1 MIDIKMDLGAA
12 LAKIDNIKHE
22 AEEAIRP
29 AAQKGAQV
37 YYDEMKLRAK
47 RGDEV
52 RHLKGGR
59 TRPAG
64 LLASAIYQVY
74 SKDNSDKEKA
84 TYHISWNKKRAPH
97 GHLVE
102 FGSSR
107 APKKPFLR
115 PSFDS
120 MHATAEAAVLAEL
133 EKQLK
138 GRV

>member
-1 MIDIKMDLGAA
+1 MIDIKLDLSAITA
-12 LAKIDNIKHE
+12 QIDKIKHT

-29 AAQKGAQV
+29 AVQAGAQV
-37 YYDEMKLRAK
+37 YYNEVKLRAK
-47 RGDEV
+47 RGGEV

-74 SKDNSDKEKA
+74 SKDNSDAGQA
-84 TYHISWNKKRAPH
+84 TFHISWNKKKAPH

-102 FGSSR
+102 FGTSR

-115 PSFDS
+115 PSFDAV
-120 MHATAEAAVLAEL
+120 HGAAETAVNAEMQ
-133 EKQLK
+133 KRLK
-138 GRV
+138 DAL

>member
-1 MIDIKMDLGAA
+1 MIDIKLDMTAITAQLD
-12 LAKIDNIKHE
+12 KIKHA

-29 AAQKGAQV
+29 AAQAGAQV
-37 YYDEMKLRAK
+37 YYNEVKQRAK
-47 RGDEV
+47 RGGEV

-74 SKDNSDKEKA
+74 SKDSSGKEQA
-84 TYHISWNKKRAPH
+84 TYHISWNKKKAPH

-102 FGSSR
+102 FGTSR

-115 PSFDS
+115 PAFDS
-120 MHATAEAAVLAEL
+120 VHGAAESAVNAEMQ
-133 EKQLK
+133 KRLK
-138 GRV
+138 DAL